1 MTLQRVFFGK
11 SERRAAL
18 LAVIILAQALCAM
31 FFVGDVIADYLEAGR
46 ILEIHLLVE
55 TMAAAALVAGVVI
68 LMRELRQIISRM
80 RDIETGLRAA
90 RGDMVTV
97 IEAFFDS
104 WNLSAA
110 ERDVAMLLL
119 KGFDNESIAT
129 LRGTAKGTVRAQASS
144 IYAKAG
150 VDGRAQLISIF
161 LEELLADDG
170 DIPKP
175 AVS

>member
-110 ERDVAMLLL
+110 ERDVALLLL

>member
-46 ILEIHLLVE
+46 FLEIHLVIE
-55 TMAAAALVAGVVI
+55 TIAAVALLGGVVI
-68 LMRELRQIISRM
+68 LMRELRTLITRM

-97 IEAFFDS
+97 IEAFFES
-104 WNLSAA
+104 WSLSAA
-110 ERDVAMLLL
+110 ERDVALLLL
-119 KGFDNESIAT
+119 KGYDTESIAG
-129 LRGTAKGTVRAQASS
+129 LRGTAKGTVRAQASA

-161 LEELLADDG
+161 LEELLADDVG
-170 DIPKP
+170 LP
-175 AVS
+175 AAETA

>member
-110 ERDVAMLLL
+110 ERDVALLLL

-170 DIPKP
+170 DTPKP